1 MKLSLKKPIIFF
13 DLETTGLN
21 VTQDRIVQIGYIKVM
36 PDGTEE
42 DGNILINP
50 ECHIPKETSDIHHIT
65 DDMVAD
71 KPTFKQMA
79 AKLEKIF
86 KGCDL
91 AGYNS
96 NRFDVPMLI
105 EEFLRAEISFD
116 VSKCRF
122 IDVQNIFYK
131 KEPRSLSAAYRFY
144 CGKDLEGAHSADADI
159 RATYEVL
166 QAQLD
171 RYKDDATDPLQ
182 NDVEWLQQY
191 TRMNRNADPMGAMVY
206 DDKNRICF
214 NFGKHK
220 GRPVTEVFEKEPS
233 YYSWVMNGEF
243 ARSTKQV
250 LTQVRL
256 SMMMTK
262 K

>member
-13 DLETTGLN
+13 DLETTGVS
-21 VTQDRIVQIGYIKVM
+21 VTNDRIVQLSYIKVM
-36 PDGTEE
+36 PNGEE
-42 DGNILINP
+42 KEGNIYINP
-50 ECHIPKETSDIHHIT
+50 GMHIPEASTAVHHIT
-65 DDMVAD
+65 DEMVAD

-79 AKLEKIF
+79 AQLEQIF
-86 KGCDL
+86 KGSDL

-105 EEFLRAEISFD
+105 EEFLRAGISFD

-131 KEPRSLSAAYRFY
+131 KEPRTLVAAYRFY
-144 CGKDLEGAHSADADI
+144 CGKDLEAAHSADADT
-159 RATYEVL
+159 RATYEVM

-171 RYKDDATDPLQ
+171 RYDDLQ
-182 NDVEWLQQY
+182 NDVEWLQEF

-206 DDKNRICF
+206 DDKDRVCF

-220 GRPVTEVFEKEPS
+220 GRPVLEVLDKEPS
-233 YYSWVMNGEF
+233 YYAWMMKGDF
-243 ARSTKQV
+243 ALSTKQV
-250 LTQVRL
+250 LTQIKL
-256 SMMMTK
+256 SMMMK
-262 K
+262 R

>member
-13 DLETTGLN
+13 DLETTGVS
-21 VTQDRIVQIGYIKVM
+21 VTNDRIVQLSYIKVM
-36 PDGTEE
+36 PNGEE
-42 DGNILINP
+42 KEGNIYINP
-50 ECHIPKETSDIHHIT
+50 GMHIPEASTAVHHIT
-65 DDMVAD
+65 DEMVAD

-79 AKLEKIF
+79 AQLEQIF
-86 KGCDL
+86 KGSDL

-105 EEFLRAEISFD
+105 EEFLRAGISFD

-131 KEPRSLSAAYRFY
+131 KEPRTLVAAYRFY
-144 CGKDLEGAHSADADI
+144 CGKDLEAAHSADADT
-159 RATYEVL
+159 RATYEVM

-171 RYKDDATDPLQ
+171 RYDDLQ
-182 NDVEWLQQY
+182 NDVEWLQEF

-206 DDKNRICF
+206 DDKDRVCF

-220 GRPVTEVFEKEPS
+220 GRPVLEVLDKEPS
-233 YYSWVMNGEF
+233 YYAWMMNGDF
-243 ARSTKQV
+243 ALSTKQV
-250 LTQVRL
+250 LTQIKL
-256 SMMMTK
+256 SMMMK
-262 K
+262 R